1 MGLFTRKEKRGEEV
15 TADTVITELLTNGMT
30 ADKAM
35 EIPAFAAS
43 VDYIANRFKTIP
55 VRLYREKDGKTE
67 EVYGDERVRLLND
80 GSDDDIMTGPEMKA
94 AIVRDYLTRGRGYA
108 YIERS
113 RNRVTGI
120 YYVRASDVAYTTPI
134 DPIHRRASYVIGG
147 KVYPTYDIVR
157 LLRHTKDGVSGKSV
171 INEDPLMLSIAYM
184 TMQFEEK
191 LTASGGCRKA
201 FLQSEKKLE
210 KDALERL
217 KEGWRR
223 LWTLN
228 GDAAIA
234 LNAGVTV
241 KEASSSPVELQ
252 LNENKTTN
260 AGQIYELFG
269 LSADVV
275 KGKAN
280 PEEVANAVQNAII
293 PIVTDFEGILNKTL
307 LLECEKADTYFAC
320 DLKELT
326 KGDIVKR
333 YNAYKIALDANF
345 MQLDEVRYAEDL
357 PPLGANFI
365 KLGLNDVLYDPATKT
380 IYTPNTNAYASL
392 GEGDGV
398 ALTGGDGDSNSE
410 ARGKDNYNQGK
421 DGKMNGS
428 KPSNGGG
435 RVDKSGK
442 SGIMNNSG
450 KVSALGA
457 NKFKIGFTKKN
468 LDDHFGGVHDHSVE
482 YPGWTKK
489 QYAKRALD
497 LIQSPADG
505 KNILGYRIGTS
516 TVVRYDVR
524 TNDFVKGSPSG
535 GIATMFKPKKGS
547 KYFHDQKRYDKGET
561 NDG

>member
-1 MGLFTRKEKRGEEV
+1 MRREERGEEV
-15 TADTVITELLTNGMT
+15 TADTVITELLTAGMT
-30 ADKAM
+30 AGKAM

-43 VDYIANRFKTIP
+43 VDYIANKFKTIP
-55 VRLYREKDGKTE
+55 VRLYREKGGKTE
-67 EVYGDERVRLLND
+67 EIRDDERVRLLND
-80 GSDDDIMTGPEMKA
+80 GSDDDIMTGVEMKA
-94 AIVRDYLTRGRGYA
+94 AMVRDYLTRGRGYA
-108 YIERS
+108 YIERN

-120 YYVRASDVAYTTPI
+120 YYVRTSDVAYTTPI

-147 KVYPTYDIVR
+147 KVYPTYDIIR
-157 LLRHTKDGVSGKSV
+157 LLRHTQDGVSGKSV
-171 INEDPLMLSIAYM
+171 IAENSLMLSIAYM

-275 KGKAN
+275 KGKADAD
-280 PEEVANAVQNAII
+280 EVANAVQNAII
-293 PIVTDFEGILNKTL
+293 PIVTDFEGILNNTL
-307 LLECEKADTYFAC
+307 LLESEKSDTYFAF

-333 YNAYKIALDANF
+333 YTAYKTGLEANF
-345 MQLDEVRYAEDL
+345 LQLDEVRYAEDL
-357 PPLGANFI
+357 PPLGVNFI
-365 KLGLNDVLYDPATKT
+365 KLGLNDVLYDPANKT
-380 IYTPNTNAYASL
+380 IYTPNTNAFTSF
-392 GEGDGV
+392 GEG
-398 ALTGGDGDSNSE
+398 GGNRNAGDDTNSTPAPIE
-410 ARGKDNYNQGK
+410 DAGEMRGKNNYIQGK

-428 KPSNGGG
+428 KPTNGGG
-435 RVDKSGK
+435 GVDKSGE
-442 SGIMNNSG
+442 SGIIKTNEIDLQFFANRNIPKMTDAQLNKSIKSWEDHISSHKDKIANPQKYTKDVDLS
-450 KVSALGA
+450 KVSPEYMQRTIKHWQAEINAMSADVNEAKAELERR
-457 NKFKIGFTKKN
+457 KN
-468 LDDHFGGVHDHSVE
+468 N
-482 YPGWTKK
+482 
-489 QYAKRALD
+489 
-497 LIQSPADG
+497 G
-505 KNILGYRIGTS
+505 K
-516 TVVRYDVR
+516 
-524 TNDFVKGSPSG
+524 
-535 GIATMFKPKKGS
+535 
-547 KYFHDQKRYDKGET
+547 
-561 NDG
+561 